1 MNVDG
6 IKITIENPVNEL
18 LHCKNLL
25 ESIYVYDVYIC
36 IYRFDQFVA
45 SFLCKVISRRIMKID
60 FHRIIFVCLCM

>member
-25 ESIYVYDVYIC
+25 KSIYVYDVYIGSTSLLHHF
-36 IYRFDQFVA
+36 YVKLYPDE
-45 SFLCKVISRRIMKID
+45 S
-60 FHRIIFVCLCM
+60 

>member
-25 ESIYVYDVYIC
+25 ESIYVYDVYIY
-36 IYRFDQFVA
+36 IYIGSTSLLHHFYVKLYPDE
-45 SFLCKVISRRIMKID
+45 S
-60 FHRIIFVCLCM
+60 